1 MRQMLAAFRLWLAL
15 VESSQDL
22 GDIEVSHAG
31 MALHDH
37 HLLNSGLKMG
47 RKTKAPLIAP
57 WANSNVC
64 SGCGWVSRSCPNSRC
79 TIRCPEEGGEGK
91 DRAAR
96 VNPGPPV
103 NPEIAKRTRVSAFES
118 GPCPKTARYPSRT
131 EVDEPPSVRR
141 QDRSTVLTVENVG
154 RFFPTGIDRI
164 EEVFA
169 NGAPRAV
176 AAPGAQTQN
185 RIVVVERIIRDG
197 AARCLEGRRL
207 LKFFTHS
214 TEKGRPVSR
223 PFFFAVALQRDR
235 A

>member
-1 MRQMLAAFRLWLAL
+1 VIETARYGRVLAL
-15 VESSQDL
+15 EQPEPGATRSYLLHCLDKIIRYTASTSRAL
-22 GDIEVSHAG
+22 SHAIKE
-31 MALHDH
+31 LE
-37 HLLNSGLKMG
+37 
-47 RKTKAPLIAP
+47 
-57 WANSNVC
+57 
-64 SGCGWVSRSCPNSRC
+64 
-79 TIRCPEEGGEGK
+79 TIE
-91 DRAAR
+91 AAR
-96 VNPGPPV
+96 KAREDWASSTDAEAAAPSRQA

-223 PFFFAVALQRDR
+223 RVDSSSQLTAIRLKRL
-235 A
+235 